1 MLTKRACKCETII
14 LMLNDEHLPRE
25 KFNTEQVVQG
35 SSWKQNDTIAATDD
49 PASAASY
56 KVLDSTAACNHGA
69 TSCHVTLPVTQVA
82 AALSKG
88 SLAQRQANERARDT
102 RSVVVLEVMRAV
114 VNAL

>member
-1 MLTKRACKCETII
+1 MQ
-14 LMLNDEHLPRE
+14 PR
-25 KFNTEQVVQG
+25 
-35 SSWKQNDTIAATDD
+35 DD
-49 PASAASY
+49 IVSPPA
-56 KVLDSTAACNHGA
+56 
-69 TSCHVTLPVTQVA
+69 TQVA